1 MKSILSIVIV
11 VCCWQTMSAQVP
23 ISSEAN
29 SFRAGDKLCKVQ
41 VDYVAPG
48 DCGPSEVWTLG
59 QITKKSKDFMQ
70 TIASARDTIAIFEHG
85 RIQHYLVH
93 GDTLVDK
100 GEQSRRAFCLYSQ
113 ERPMLRYPFQYGDSL
128 AGSFIGKGR
137 EENINTTRSGWGYS
151 VADGMGMLT
160 DGDDTIPHITR
171 IHFFDDY
178 TDTYYT
184 GDTIDFHIRCDRYSW
199 YCAGYR
205 YPIMESTRWTSVVED
220 SVVLPFDSVTFLFL
234 PVMQM
239 ELAEDA
245 VNDSI
250 LNQVTIADA
259 ANAAAQPS
267 TKSALTS
274 INAGLSADGT
284 RLDICYTLDGE
295 SGIDFCACDILG
307 NILGHAH
314 HDNQEAGEWQEC
326 LTLSRRPIGSTL
338 MLNIKCG
345 EQIISMKVN
354 Q

>member
-1 MKSILSIVIV
+1 MKLFLSTVGM
-11 VCCWQTMSAQVP
+11 VCCWHTMTAQIP

-29 SFRAGDKLCKVQ
+29 SFRTGDKLCKVQ

-48 DCGPSEVWTLG
+48 DGGPNEVWPLG
-59 QITKKSKDFMQ
+59 RMTKESQDFLQ
-70 TIASARDTIAIFEHG
+70 TIASARDTIAIFERG

-128 AGSFIGKGR
+128 SGSFLGQGR
-137 EENINTTRSGWGYS
+137 EENIKTSRSGWGYS

-160 DGDDTIPHITR
+160 DGEDTIPHIMR
-171 IHFFDDY
+171 IHFFDEY

-184 GDTIDFHIRCDRYSW
+184 GDTISFHIQCDRYSW

-205 YPIMESTRWTSVVED
+205 YPIMESIRWATVAEGSATI
-220 SVVLPFDSVTFLFL
+220 PFDSVTYLFL

-250 LNQVTIADA
+250 LNLVAIADA
-259 ANAAAQPS
+259 ANAETQAS
-267 TKSALTS
+267 TKSALAS
-274 INAGLSADGT
+274 INAGLSAGGT
-284 RLDICYTLDGE
+284 RLDISYTLDGE
-295 SGIDFCACDILG
+295 SSIDFCACDILG

-314 HDNQEAGEWQEC
+314 YEKQEAGEWQEC
-326 LTLSRRPIGSTL
+326 IVLNRKPISNVLT
-338 MLNIKCG
+338 LNIKCG
-345 EQIISMKVN
+345 DNSMVIKIYR
-354 Q
+354 